1 MASVPGITAAATPV
15 ETEAGVRD
23 KLASTETFLQLLIA
37 QIRNQ
42 DPLNPQDPT
51 QFVSQL
57 AEFSSLE
64 QLLDM
69 KEALEGIQATLSA
82 QQEPSEPQPE
92 AQSRNG
98 GPFPPQT

>member
-1 MASVPGITAAATPV
+1 MTTSPATAATSGSGSEPI
-15 ETEAGVRD
+15 RD
-23 KLASTETFLQLLIA
+23 LLNQDADSQVFLELLVA

-64 QLLDM
+64 QLIEMRQSLD
-69 KEALEGIQATLSA
+69 TLTA
-82 QQEPSEPQPE
+82 
-92 AQSRNG
+92 G
-98 GPFPPQT
+98 VGLTG